1 MRQFEDDKG
10 MRTKPDAARRRIG
23 VRTYDDETRALAT
36 EAVGA
41 DFTMRENVRWT
52 EIGFWG

>member
-1 MRQFEDDKG
+1 MRA
-10 MRTKPDAARRRIG
+10 KPDAARRRIG

-36 EAVGA
+36 EAVDAG
-41 DFTMRENVRWT
+41 FTMRENVRWT